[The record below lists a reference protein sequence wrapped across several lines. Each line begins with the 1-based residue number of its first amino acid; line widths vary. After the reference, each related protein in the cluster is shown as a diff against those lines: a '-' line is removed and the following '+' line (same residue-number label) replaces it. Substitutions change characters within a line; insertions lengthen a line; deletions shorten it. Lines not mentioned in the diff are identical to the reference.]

1 MVVKM
6 DIKKRMKGEH
16 GLTLIEI
23 LIGIVITALMM
34 GAMYTS
40 YNVVN
45 KTYNQVSEKAKI
57 SKTSRDLVSMLMR
70 DVRMAG
76 YKYYVGS
83 YAIEKFAELTEDKC
97 TNGIALPK
105 TSYFPFENGYDDES
119 KSHNPIVIRKKLLG
133 NNKITPDVAL
143 KGPFRVIE
151 LKDGQ
156 NMMVH

>member
-45 KTYNQVSEKAKI
+45 KTYNQVSDKAKI

-70 DVRMAG
+70 DIRMAG
-76 YKYYVGS
+76 YKYYCLL
-83 YAIEKFAELTEDKC
+83 Y
-97 TNGIALPK
+97 
-105 TSYFPFENGYDDES
+105 TSPSPRDQ
-119 KSHNPIVIRKKLLG
+119 
-133 NNKITPDVAL
+133 A
-143 KGPFRVIE
+143 
-151 LKDGQ
+151 
-156 NMMVH
+156 

>member
-45 KTYNQVSEKAKI
+45 KTYNQVSDKAKI

-70 DVRMAG
+70 DIRMAG

-83 YAIEKFAELTEDKC
+83 YAIEKFAELTDDKC
-97 TNGIALPK
+97 TNGIVLPK
-105 TSYFPFENGYDDES
+105 TSYLNF
-119 KSHNPIVIRKKLLG
+119 
-133 NNKITPDVAL
+133 
-143 KGPFRVIE
+143 
-151 LKDGQ
+151 
-156 NMMVH
+156 

>member
-6 DIKKRMKGEH
+6 DIKKRMKGED

-83 YAIEKFAELTEDKC
+83 YAIEKFAELT
-97 TNGIALPK
+97 AL
-105 TSYFPFENGYDDES
+105 
-119 KSHNPIVIRKKLLG
+119 V
-133 NNKITPDVAL
+133 
-143 KGPFRVIE
+143 
-151 LKDGQ
+151 
-156 NMMVH
+156 